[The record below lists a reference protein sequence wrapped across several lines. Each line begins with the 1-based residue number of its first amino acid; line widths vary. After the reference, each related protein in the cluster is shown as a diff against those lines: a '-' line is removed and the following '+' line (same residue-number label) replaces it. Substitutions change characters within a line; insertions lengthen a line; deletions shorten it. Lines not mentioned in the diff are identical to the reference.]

1 MTLIGID
8 TSVIIG
14 LLDSRDTWHR
24 AALSLQEAIA
34 AARLEPVYF
43 DCVLAEAIS
52 TLTRRLRERQRE
64 AELPDLLDC
73 LDADFPPESITWI
86 LPDVPHL
93 YGQVLALIRS
103 SAGELNFNDGLIA
116 LTCRERGVRA
126 LASFDEDFDSLPWLT
141 RVSAFADVKMVLT
154 AGDQPESNTDE

>member
-1 MTLIGID
+1 MPLLACKRQSQRPGLSQF
-8 TSVIIG
+8 TSTACWP
-14 LLDSRDTWHR
+14 R
-24 AALSLQEAIA
+24 LSV
-34 AARLEPVYF
+34 P
-43 DCVLAEAIS
+43 S
-52 TLTRRLRERQRE
+52 PTLTRRLRERQRE